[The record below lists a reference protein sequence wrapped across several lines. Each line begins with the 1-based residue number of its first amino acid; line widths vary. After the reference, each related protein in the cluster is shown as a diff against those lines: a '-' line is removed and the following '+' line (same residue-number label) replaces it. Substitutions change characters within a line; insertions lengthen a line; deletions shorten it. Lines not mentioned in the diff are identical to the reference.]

1 MYADPQS
8 ITINAVAQSF
18 VRVGSEKPAILG
30 QFKTADGLM
39 QFQVRQNKTAKRKRR
54 EVVLTQ
60 TKIAPDPITNV
71 NAEISTSVGI
81 YVDEPNAGFSDTELA
96 YLTSGLIAWFTAPNR
111 DALLAGQ
118 L

>member
-8 ITINAVAQSF
+8 ITINASAQSF
-18 VRVGSEKPAILG
+18 IRIGSSKPENLG
-30 QFKTADGLM
+30 QFKTADGTYS
-39 QFQVRQNKTAKRKRR
+39 FQVRQNSTVRRKRR
-54 EVVLTQ
+54 EVVLTW

-81 YVDEPNAGFSDTELA
+81 YVDEPKAGFTDVELA
-96 YLTSGLIAWFTAPNR
+96 YLTSGLIAWFSNANR